1 MIKLAEQNAAG
12 RTTFGMGTR
21 YGRGRWPSTFCSA
34 AKATGANAYI
44 IAVAPVMTVTSELQL
59 LNGPNATHPIIDAI
73 RIEIHGTP
81 LPLVLVKA
89 PGISRSSPKA

>member
-12 RTTFGMGTR
+12 RTSFGIGTR
-21 YGRGRWPSTFCSA
+21 YGRGRWPSTVCRA
-34 AKATGANAYI
+34 AKAAGANAYI

-59 LNGPNATHPIIDAI
+59 LNGPSAMHPIIDAT

-81 LPLVLVKA
+81 RLLVRVRVA
-89 PGISRSSPKA
+89 GISRSSPSA

>member
-1 MIKLAEQNAAG
+1 MIKLAEQNEAG

-44 IAVAPVMTVTSELQL
+44 IAGAPVMTVTSELQL
-59 LNGPNATHPIIDAI
+59 LKGPNAMHPIIDAT
-73 RIEIHGTP
+73 RIEIQGTP
-81 LPLVLVKA
+81 LPFVFVRA
-89 PGISRSSPKA
+89 AGISRSSPSA

>member
-1 MIKLAEQNAAG
+1 MIKLAEQKAAG

-21 YGRGRWPSTFCSA
+21 YGRGRWPSTLCSA

-59 LNGPNATHPIIDAI
+59 LNGPSATHPISDAT

-81 LPLVLVKA
+81 LRLVFVRA
-89 PGISRSSPKA
+89 TGISRSSPNA